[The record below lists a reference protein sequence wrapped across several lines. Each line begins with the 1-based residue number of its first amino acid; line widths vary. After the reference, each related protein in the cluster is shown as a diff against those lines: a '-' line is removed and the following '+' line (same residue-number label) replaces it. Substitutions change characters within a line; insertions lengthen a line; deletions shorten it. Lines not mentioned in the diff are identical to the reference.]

1 MKKADKPINIGP
13 MMTKKEL
20 SNRRIVSFI
29 FMIVA
34 VAGLALTV
42 YAEKT
47 KADFARVED
56 LETAL
61 NTVSGAEV
69 GDTIDIRVVSIEDNM
84 LVGKMLWLS
93 PRVFVCST
101 SRKLD
106 QLEGDRVQ
114 GQLVDAKLIAG
125 IWWVQID

>member
-1 MKKADKPINIGP
+1 
-13 MMTKKEL
+13 
-20 SNRRIVSFI
+20 
-29 FMIVA
+29 MIVA
-34 VAGLALTV
+34 VAGLAFTV

-47 KADFARVED
+47 KADFAGVED

-61 NTVSGAEV
+61 NDGAGAQV
-69 GDTIDIRVVSIEDNM
+69 GDTIDIQVVSIEDSM

-93 PRVFVCST
+93 PRVFVYST

-114 GQLVDAKLIAG
+114 GHLVDAKLIAG

>member
-34 VAGLALTV
+34 VAGLAFTV

-47 KADFARVED
+47 KADFAGVED

-61 NTVSGAEV
+61 NDGAGAQV
-69 GDTIDIRVVSIEDNM
+69 GDTIDIQVVSIEDSM

-93 PRVFVCST
+93 PRVFVYST

-114 GQLVDAKLIAG
+114 GHLVDAKLIAG

>member
-1 MKKADKPINIGP
+1 MKPKGNVFISNKAFSHK
-13 MMTKKEL
+13 
-20 SNRRIVSFI
+20 RITSFI

-34 VAGLALTV
+34 VAGLAFTV

-47 KADFARVED
+47 KADFAGVED

-61 NTVSGAEV
+61 NDGAGAQV
-69 GDTIDIRVVSIEDNM
+69 GDTIDIQVVSIEDNM

-93 PRVFVCST
+93 PRVFVYST

>member
-1 MKKADKPINIGP
+1 MKTKGNIFISN
-13 MMTKKEL
+13 KE
-20 SNRRIVSFI
+20 SSHKRIASFI
-29 FMIVA
+29 FMIAA
-34 VAGLALTV
+34 VAGLAFTV

-47 KADFARVED
+47 KADFAGVED

-61 NTVSGAEV
+61 NTGSGAEV

-93 PRVFVCST
+93 PRVFVYST

-106 QLEGDRVQ
+106 QLEGDYIQ

>member
-1 MKKADKPINIGP
+1 MKPKGNVFIS
-13 MMTKKEL
+13 TKEFSHK
-20 SNRRIVSFI
+20 RIASFI

-34 VAGLALTV
+34 VAGLAFTV

-47 KADFARVED
+47 KADFAGVED

-61 NTVSGAEV
+61 NTGSGAEV

-93 PRVFVCST
+93 PRVFVYST

-106 QLEGDRVQ
+106 QLEGDYIQ